1 MSLPVL
7 VRLAKEK
14 ARRGLPLDPDE
25 QRALDM
31 LEEVELWERANAKRT

>member
-1 MSLPVL
+1 M
-7 VRLAKEK
+7 AKEK

-31 LEEVELWERANAKRT
+31 LEEVALWKRANAKRA

>member
-1 MSLPVL
+1 M
-7 VRLAKEK
+7 AKEK

-31 LEEVELWERANAKRT
+31 LEEVEMWERVNAKRA